1 VAGEVESWGVVAAL
15 PEEIA
20 PVKRRL
26 TGSERIRL
34 PHGHAVQG
42 RLHDRPAIVAA
53 TGDGANLAKLGM
65 EQLLAVRRLDA
76 VIVVGIAGGL
86 SDDLEVGSVVA
97 AKRVFEG
104 AGELPAPDR
113 ELLEMAAQLEFVQQ
127 GMVYSHSEIAV
138 DPLAKQRLWRH
149 WQGEKASVVDLESAS
164 YVRVAATRGIPYL
177 VLRAVSDS
185 HDEALPLDFNRFR
198 KPDGSSDRAK
208 VLRYSL
214 RHPSILPELM
224 QLRERLRHC
233 AERLATVI
241 EELLTR

>member
-127 GMVYSHSEIAV
+127 GMVYSHSE
-138 DPLAKQRLWRH
+138 
-149 WQGEKASVVDLESAS
+149 KASVVDLESAS

>member
-1 VAGEVESWGVVAAL
+1 VAREVARWGVVAAL

-20 PVKRRL
+20 PVRQRL
-26 TGSERIRL
+26 TGCERVRL
-34 PHGHAVQG
+34 PHGHAMEG
-42 RLHDRPAIVAA
+42 RLQDRPTIVTA
-53 TGDGANLAKLGM
+53 TGDGANLARLGM
-65 EQLLAVRRLDA
+65 EQLLGIRGLEA
-76 VIVVGIAGGL
+76 VIVIGIAGGL

-97 AKRVFEG
+97 AQRVFDE
-104 AGELPAPDR
+104 AGELPVPDP
-113 ELLEMAAQLEFVQQ
+113 ELLGMAAELKSVQP
-127 GMVYSHSEIAV
+127 GMVFSHSEIAV
-138 DPLAKQRLWRH
+138 DPLAKQRLWHH
-149 WQGEKASVVDLESAS
+149 WRREKASVVDLESAS
-164 YVRVAATRGIPYL
+164 YVRVAAAHGIPYL

-185 HDEALPLDFNRFR
+185 HDEALPLDFNMFR

-233 AERLATVI
+233 AERLAILV